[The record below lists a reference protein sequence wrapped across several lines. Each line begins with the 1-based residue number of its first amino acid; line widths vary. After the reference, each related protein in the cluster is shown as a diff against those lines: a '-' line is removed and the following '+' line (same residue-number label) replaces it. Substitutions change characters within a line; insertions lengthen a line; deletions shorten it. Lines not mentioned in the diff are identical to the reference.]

1 MSQQQVQAKPVQI
14 RPQSETGVQ
23 TTMAIVVG
31 TNGTGKTT
39 FLRQMCNTA
48 LAAGRRVLVIVP
60 DEIEW
65 TDIPQTLLRYGV
77 DSDFR
82 YTGIRRH
89 IFNRKTTLKM
99 LKHFRNGLL
108 IFDDCRA
115 YLKAVTADDVHGVLI
130 RRRQQGIDIMAVAHG
145 FTEIPL
151 VFYTFVSDFVV
162 FKTRDNIS
170 RRMTGIQ
177 DYEAI
182 RKKVAEVNA
191 IAAGK
196 KPHPKNYNGVDAD
209 GKSLAGR
216 KAEDIHYCDTIKN
229 E

>member
-1 MSQQQVQAKPVQI
+1 
-14 RPQSETGVQ
+14 
-23 TTMAIVVG
+23 MAAIVG

-39 FLRQMCNTA
+39 FLRRVCNMT
-48 LAAGRRVLVIVP
+48 LANNRRVLVIVP

-65 TDIPQTLLRYGV
+65 VDIPITMLRYGV

-89 IFNRKTTLKM
+89 IFDKKNTLSM
-99 LKHFRNGLL
+99 LQYFRNGLV

-115 YLKAVTADDVHGVLI
+115 YLESVTANEIRQLLI
-130 RRRQQGIDIMAVAHG
+130 RRRQRSLDIFAVAHG

-151 VFYTFVSDFVV
+151 VFYTFVTDFII
-162 FKTRDNIS
+162 FKTRDNIT
-170 RRMTGIQ
+170 RRMIGIH
-177 DYEAI
+177 DFDAI
-182 RKKVAEVNA
+182 QKKVDEVNA
-191 IAAGK
+191 IASGRRA
-196 KPHPKNYNGVDAD
+196 HPKDYDGMDEA

-216 KAEDIHYCDTIKN
+216 KVVDIHYCDTIKN

>member
-1 MSQQQVQAKPVQI
+1 MSQQSVQRPIQI
-14 RPQSETGVQ
+14 SPRSETGVQ

-39 FLRQMCNTA
+39 FLRQMCNMA
-48 LAAGRRVLVIVP
+48 LANGRRVLVIVP

-65 TDIPQTLLRYGV
+65 TDIPMTQLRYGV

-89 IFNRKTTLKM
+89 IFNKKTTLKM

-115 YLKAVTADDVHGVLI
+115 YLKAVTSDEVHGVLI
-130 RRRQQGIDIMAVAHG
+130 RRRQQGIDIFAVAHG

-170 RRMTGIQ
+170 RRMSGIR

-191 IAAGK
+191 ISAGK
-196 KPHPKNYNGVDAD
+196 KPHPKDYNGSDEE

-216 KAEDIHYCDTIKN
+216 KVEDIHYCDTIKN